1 LRSSLQNNP
10 INWCLPFFLC
20 RYLNSQSSLPISHY
34 LINFN
39 NIGIMSRVTP
49 PVTKF
54 AHALR
59 KISSSAN
66 AGRPSGLLDSHARAS
81 NYLPRKLVEL
91 RAECKHRQLNS
102 SGNKAELVD
111 RLTAHD
117 LVGSHGFHTMGGGHR
132 PISAQPTPVY
142 KTIPLMQ
149 GFQTSAP
156 KQAVHD
162 SSTIDFFFFP
172 DVPEP
177 PPKNPFAKL
186 RVPLLPDNYTPNR
199 SPDSGHSL
207 EELDTAVPAPEI
219 SIVASHPEDVVPATI
234 SEVVGNDGLD
244 VDITHFTK
252 AFTKTSDKDTKE
264 PGLLKELW
272 SGIVDDILGPKG
284 PKIAA

>member
-1 LRSSLQNNP
+1 
-10 INWCLPFFLC
+10 
-20 RYLNSQSSLPISHY
+20 
-34 LINFN
+34 
-39 NIGIMSRVTP
+39 
-49 PVTKF
+49 
-54 AHALR
+54 
-59 KISSSAN
+59 
-66 AGRPSGLLDSHARAS
+66 
-81 NYLPRKLVEL
+81 
-91 RAECKHRQLNS
+91 
-102 SGNKAELVD
+102 
-111 RLTAHD
+111 
-117 LVGSHGFHTMGGGHR
+117 
-132 PISAQPTPVY
+132 
-142 KTIPLMQ
+142 MQ